1 MKRICF
7 VFSITLLWAA
17 SLACSPANNP
27 LPCNQDY
34 NCVSGEKCYQ
44 GFCTPADKV
53 PVGNTETTPETTT
66 ETTNTPDGGT
76 PDGSAAETAPETT
89 NNPETTPE
97 TTPNPV
103 DYPAGPYGA
112 DVGEVSINIDLETCA
127 DPSKRVSLKQYFK
140 DNGVKVLYLSVHT
153 GWCPSC
159 KSQAQTLEPIYQKY
173 KAKGLMVW
181 NIMTEDANAGGGKIT
196 SQYCVAHGAQYKYTF
211 PLLRDEGSALMRKFF
226 DRNAVPLTMLIRTS
240 DMKILYKLSGSI
252 PDRIEGLIATEL
264 Q

>member
-1 MKRICF
+1 MKRLF
-7 VFSITLLWAA
+7 FALSITLLWGA

-34 NCVSGEKCYQ
+34 NCISGEKCYQ

-53 PVGNTETTPETTT
+53 PVGTTETTPETS
-66 ETTNTPDGGT
+66 NTPDGGT
-76 PDGSAAETAPETT
+76 PEATQETT
-89 NNPETTPE
+89 NNPEPVQE

-112 DVGEVSINIDLETCA
+112 DVGEVSINMELETCA
-127 DPSKRVSLKQYFK
+127 DPSKRVGLKQYFK

-159 KSQAQTLEPIYQKY
+159 KSQAQTLEPLYQKY
-173 KAKGLMVW
+173 KGQGLMIW

-196 SQYCVAHGAQYKYTF
+196 SQYCVAHGSQYKYTF
-211 PLLRDEGSALMRKFF
+211 PLLRDEGSVLMRKFF
-226 DRNAVPLTMLIRTS
+226 DRNAVPLSMLIRTS
-240 DMKILYKLSGSI
+240 DMKIIYKLSGSI
-252 PDRIEGLIATEL
+252 PDRIEGLIAAEL